1 MKQITLNI
9 NDSMFEH
16 FLYLIKHIDASE
28 VQIIDQKQIDD
39 LDPVSSIKSKVNALL
54 QKNPGV
60 FAEID
65 DPVSWQQEQRN
76 EW

>member
-16 FLYLIKHIDASE
+16 FLYLIKHLDTSK
-28 VQIIDQKQIDD
+28 VQIIDQKHIDD
-39 LDPVSSIKSKVNALL
+39 SDSGISIKSKVNALL
-54 QKNPGV
+54 QKNSGA

-65 DPVSWQQEQRN
+65 NPVSWQQEQRN